1 VAPILGGDLFLTPE
15 KGKNKL
21 RISFIGEVIM
31 KVISL
36 AEVRDRVKDLV
47 QEANFV
53 LQDDVRAVIESMEKL
68 EESPAGLEVFRQLR
82 ENAIIAREE
91 KLGICQDTGLAVF
104 LVEIGEEVQL
114 KKDDGLTSL
123 KEAINEGTRRGYA
136 EGYLRKS
143 VVEDPIRR
151 KNTGDNTPAFIHW
164 ELVPGEKFK
173 VTFIA
178 KGGGAENM
186 SAIRMFAPAA
196 GLEGIED
203 FVVETVDKAG
213 SNPCPPII
221 VGVGIG
227 GNFEYVAWLAKKALL
242 RRPLGSHNPDPFY
255 ADLEKRLLERINKLG
270 IGPQGMGGRVTALA
284 VHVEVFPCHIASMPA
299 AVNIECHA
307 HRVLSF
313 EL

>member
-1 VAPILGGDLFLTPE
+1 
-15 KGKNKL
+15 
-21 RISFIGEVIM
+21 M

-36 AEVRDRVKDLV
+36 AEVKNRVKDLV

-53 LQDDVRAVIESMEKL
+53 LQEDVLKTIKEMMEK
-68 EESPAGLEVFRQLR
+68 EESPAGKAVFEQIL
-82 ENAIIAREE
+82 ENAKIAKEE
-91 KLGICQDTGLAVF
+91 KLGLCQDTGLAVF
-104 LVEIGEEVQL
+104 FVEIGEDIKL
-114 KKDDGLTSL
+114 NKDNGLRSL
-123 KEAINEGTRRGYA
+123 REAIEEGTREGYK

-151 KNTGDNTPAFIHW
+151 KNTGDNTPAYIHW
-164 ELVPGEKFK
+164 ELVPGEVFK
-173 VTFIA
+173 VTFVA

-213 SNPCPPII
+213 SNPCPPIV

-227 GNFEYVAWLAKKALL
+227 GNFEYCALLAKKALL
-242 RRPLGSHNPDPFY
+242 RRPLGSHNSDPFY
-255 ADLEKRLLERINKLG
+255 AEMEKRLLERINKLG
-270 IGPQGMGGRVTALA
+270 IGPQGMGGRCTALA
-284 VHVEVFPCHIASMPA
+284 VHVESFPCHIASMPA
-299 AVNIECHA
+299 AVNIQCHS
-307 HRVLSF
+307 HRVMSF

>member
-1 VAPILGGDLFLTPE
+1 
-15 KGKNKL
+15 
-21 RISFIGEVIM
+21 M
-31 KVISL
+31 KIISL
-36 AEVRDRVKDLV
+36 AEVRDKIKDLV

-53 LQDDVRAVIESMEKL
+53 LQEDVQAVIEAMEKM
-68 EESPAGLEVFRQLR
+68 EESPAGLEVFRQLK
-82 ENAIIAREE
+82 ENARIAREE

-104 LVEIGEEVQL
+104 LVEIGEDVQL
-114 KKDDGLTSL
+114 KKDDGLSSL
-123 KEAINEGTRRGYA
+123 REAINEGTRRGYA

-164 ELVPGEKFK
+164 EVVPGDVFK

-203 FVVETVDKAG
+203 FVVETVDRAG

-255 ADLEKRLLERINKLG
+255 AEMEKRLLERINKLG

-284 VHVEVFPCHIASMPA
+284 VHVETYPCHIASMPA

>member
-1 VAPILGGDLFLTPE
+1 
-15 KGKNKL
+15 
-21 RISFIGEVIM
+21 M
-31 KVISL
+31 KIISL
-36 AEVRDRVKDLV
+36 AEVRDKVKNLV

-91 KLGICQDTGLAVF
+91 RLGICQDTGLAVF

-114 KKDDGLTSL
+114 KKDDGLASL

-151 KNTGDNTPAFIHW
+151 KNTGDNTPAYIHW
-164 ELVPGEKFK
+164 ELVPGEAFK

-203 FVVETVDKAG
+203 FVVETVDRAG

-221 VGVGIG
+221 VGVGVG
-227 GNFEYVAWLAKKALL
+227 GNFEFVAWLAKKALL

-255 ADLEKRLLERINKLG
+255 ADMEKRLLERINKLG

-284 VHVEVFPCHIASMPA
+284 VHVEAFPCHIASMPA

>member
-1 VAPILGGDLFLTPE
+1 
-15 KGKNKL
+15 
-21 RISFIGEVIM
+21 M

-36 AEVRDRVKDLV
+36 AEVRDRIKDLV

-53 LQDDVRAVIESMEKL
+53 LQDDVRNVIEAMEKQ

-82 ENAIIAREE
+82 ENARIAREE

-104 LVEIGEEVQL
+104 FVEVGEDVQWR
-114 KKDDGLTSL
+114 KDDGLTSL
-123 KEAINEGTRRGYA
+123 GQAITEGTRLGYA

-143 VVEDPIRR
+143 VVADPIRR

-164 ELVPGEKFK
+164 ELVPGEVFK

-221 VGVGIG
+221 VGVGVG
-227 GNFEYVAWLAKKALL
+227 GNFEHVALLAKKALL
-242 RRPLGSHNPDPFY
+242 RRPLGTPNPDPFY
-255 ADLEKRLLERINKLG
+255 ADMEKRLLARINNLG

-284 VHVEVFPCHIASMPA
+284 VHVEAFPCHIASMPA